1 MIHPVT
7 FTDYDN
13 DPTLRSAIL
22 TLNNEHAIEL
32 SFADEARMGMLVR
45 EAFVVRRVGMVDAL
59 LLAFDQDAPYDSANF
74 RWFCARYSNFV
85 YVDRVVVASHARGQG
100 LARALYEQLFASARA
115 AGKTHIV
122 CEVNAD
128 PPNPASEAFHR
139 AFGFNAV
146 GTARLE
152 KGKTVTYLAIAL

>member
-7 FTDYDN
+7 FTDYDS
-13 DPTLRSAIL
+13 DPTLRAAIL
-22 TLNNEHAIEL
+22 ALNNEHEVEL

-45 EAFVVRRVGMVDAL
+45 EAFVVQRVGMVDAL
-59 LLAFDQDAPYDSANF
+59 LFAFDQDALYDSANY
-74 RWFCARYSNFV
+74 RWFCARYSNFL

-100 LARALYEQLFASARA
+100 LARALYERLFAAART
-115 AGKTHIV
+115 AGKARIV

-139 AFGFNAV
+139 AFGFTPV
-146 GTARLE
+146 GTASLE
-152 KGKTVTYLAIAL
+152 NGKTVTYLAIAL